1 MNIHKL
7 MANVLLE
14 CELYLGL
21 ALLFPSPAVNKD
33 ARQNLDGCLAKRKF
47 RWSMDCMEQLFS
59 VSLHAQ

>member
-1 MNIHKL
+1 MNVHKL

-33 ARQNLDGCLAKRKF
+33 ARQNLDGCLAKRKL
-47 RWSMDCMEQLFS
+47 E
-59 VSLHAQ
+59 VSSSAMFGTACEIN